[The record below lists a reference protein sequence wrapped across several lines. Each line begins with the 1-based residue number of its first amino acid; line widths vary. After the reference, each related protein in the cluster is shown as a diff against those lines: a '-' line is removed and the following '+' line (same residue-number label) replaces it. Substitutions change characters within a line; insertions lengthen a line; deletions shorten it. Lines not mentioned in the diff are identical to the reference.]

1 MISTMLK
8 KWIIISLIGI
18 STVLTACGAG
28 PVTEIPIPTA
38 VPTEV
43 LTAVASLADMVPP
56 DVATNIQN
64 RVSEILGVPV
74 ESIQF
79 RSVEAQ
85 EWPNGCLGL
94 PEPDEACTEAITPGW
109 LVVFVADG
117 QEYRFR
123 VDQTGTVIR
132 REP

>member
-1 MISTMLK
+1 MLK

-18 STVLTACGAG
+18 STVLTACGAAA

-123 VDQTGTVIR
+123 ADQTGTVIR

>member
-1 MISTMLK
+1 MLK